1 MTPSSASTGK
11 PRRRKR
17 RTKKA
22 TIDSSAFGAQT
33 HFVTA
38 HFSGVRKHTS
48 IKMDSFLWED
58 FKIACKNNGYS
69 TCDVLEK
76 LALGFLVGVSQVC
89 HKPTSLVVQVDA
101 PRIVKRV
108 RRRAVY
114 FEDEVEVS
122 EEAVSPR
129 DVQEEISC
137 HFCKHPAVGLAES
150 SQGSRV
156 FVCDVHKRELR
167 QHSKWKVLR

>member
-1 MTPSSASTGK
+1 MTHSSASTGK

-17 RTKKA
+17 RNKKA
-22 TIDSSAFGAQT
+22 TVESSACGAQT
-33 HFVTA
+33 HFVRE

-48 IKMDSFLWED
+48 IRCDSFLWAG
-58 FKIACKNNGYS
+58 FKSACDSNGFT

-76 LALGFLVGVSQVC
+76 LILGFLVGVDHVC
-89 HKPTSLVVQVDA
+89 ATPTSLVVQVDA

-108 RRRAVY
+108 RRRSVY

-122 EEAVSPR
+122 EEAVTAR

-137 HFCKHPAVGLAES
+137 HFCKRGAVGLAES
-150 SQGSRV
+150 VQGSRV
-156 FVCDVHKRELR
+156 FVCDVHQREL
-167 QHSKWKVLR
+167 QGHEKWKLL